1 MLERR
6 RHPRHSATSL
16 GSWRT
21 AKIHFSGPDP
31 IECVLDNISWGGA
44 CLLVSNTA
52 GVPDTF
58 DLVIELNG
66 LREPCR
72 VIWKDERRI
81 GVAFTETDR
90 NRDDELGHH
99 RTI

>member
-1 MLERR
+1 M
-6 RHPRHSATSL
+6 
-16 GSWRT
+16 
-21 AKIHFSGPDP
+21 
-31 IECVLDNISWGGA
+31 
-44 CLLVSNTA
+44 LVSNPA

-81 GVAFTETDR
+81 GVSFTETDR

-99 RTI
+99 RTIRGSTVVRDLLTFKWRHGSLGRHLRSVARRFR